1 MADMRSNP
9 LRLVVFVVILAV
21 ALGGALML
29 LKQSSPDDSGS
40 GGGGGGGKGS
50 ASDIW
55 KVGDAWTVE
64 VKQNAGAIT
73 PGGKTSVA
81 KVPFRFKVDDAPSA
95 TQKAWTVKVTQD
107 GAEGPF
113 AAGWRLYYVERDGE
127 MVLSK
132 VATGAAT
139 DKPLEAELATI
150 VLGSQFPY
158 EVRYAAPPKDATI
171 TAADLIERSSLPP
184 TSAVP
189 GADAKGGPA
198 GAPTAPP
205 IGEAVAPGTAPATPK
220 R

>member
-1 MADMRSNP
+1 MPDMRSNS
-9 LRLVVFVVILAV
+9 LRLASIVLVFAIAVIV
-21 ALGGALML
+21 ALVVMRKSDDG
-29 LKQSSPDDSGS
+29 SSNGNSS
-40 GGGGGGGKGS
+40 GGKGG

-55 KVGDAWTVE
+55 KVGDSWTVQ
-64 VKQNAGAIT
+64 VKQDGGAVAPDGDT
-73 PGGKTSVA
+73 NVA
-81 KVPFRFKVDDAPSA
+81 KIPFRFKVTDAPAA
-95 TQKAWTVKVTQD
+95 TGEAWTVKVLQD

-113 AAGWRLYYVERDGE
+113 AAGWRLYYVERDGA

-158 EVRYAAPPKDATI
+158 ELRYEQAPKDSTI

-184 TSAVP
+184 TSTVP
-189 GADAKGGPA
+189 GADGTGGPK

-205 IGEAVAPGTAPATPK
+205 IDEAVAPGTAPVMPK

>member
-1 MADMRSNP
+1 MADMRSST
-9 LRLVVFVVILAV
+9 LRLVSIAIVFVAAII
-21 ALGGALML
+21 GGLVVMRSGDGG
-29 LKQSSPDDSGS
+29 SSNGNSA
-40 GGGGGGGKGS
+40 GGKGA

-55 KVGDAWTVE
+55 QVGDSWTVQ
-64 VKQNAGAIT
+64 VKQDGGAIS
-73 PGGKTSVA
+73 PDGDKSVA
-81 KVPFRFKVDDAPSA
+81 KIPFRFKVVKAPTGA
-95 TQKAWTVKVTQD
+95 TKEWTVKVTQD

-113 AAGWRLYYVERDGE
+113 AAGWRLYYAPRDGE
-127 MVLSK
+127 MVLTK

-158 EVRYAAPPKDATI
+158 EVTYSAPPKDATI

-184 TSAVP
+184 TSTVP
-189 GADAKGGPA
+189 GADGSTGGPK

-205 IGEAVAPGTAPATPK
+205 IDEAVAPGTAPVTPK